1 MTRLL
6 PVGVCVGLTAVWWL
20 AAGGSP
26 IFPTP
31 PAVLL
36 GIASLAKDGTLL
48 RHVTASL
55 YRVTFGYGIA
65 LLLALPLGI
74 LMGWYRTAFTAF
86 NPTVQMLRPIS
97 PIAWIPLAILWFGV
111 GDLSPIFLVFL
122 ASFFPMVLATSSG
135 VQLVEREYLW
145 AAQNFGITGVKL
157 FTHVIVPGALPT
169 IITGMRVGLGVAWL
183 VVVAAEMVAINSG
196 LGFLIMDS
204 RNAGMRYDLVVA
216 GMVMI
221 GVIGLLLDLVM
232 RRLENL
238 KEVRWR
244 YGRGR

>member
-1 MTRLL
+1 
-6 PVGVCVGLTAVWWL
+6 
-20 AAGGSP
+20 
-26 IFPTP
+26 
-31 PAVLL
+31 
-36 GIASLAKDGTLL
+36 
-48 RHVTASL
+48 
-55 YRVTFGYGIA
+55 
-65 LLLALPLGI
+65 
-74 LMGWYRTAFTAF
+74 
-86 NPTVQMLRPIS
+86 MLRPIS

-111 GDLSPIFLVFL
+111 GDLSPMFLVFL

-135 VQLVEREYLW
+135 VHLVEREYLW
-145 AAQNFGITGVKL
+145 AAQNFGVTGLKL
-157 FTHVIVPGALPT
+157 FTHVIIPGALPT

-244 YGRGR
+244 YARGR